1 MLLLCR
7 CTHNELEK
15 NRRAHQRS
23 LLGELQKRVDPGDD
37 GVRATTL
44 NILKRAYQE
53 ISVRIKTQCPL
64 NHLNL
69 VINCYSKSFKMLFHN
84 VVF

>member
-1 MLLLCR
+1 MTSLAGKTDSLFDRRVNCYLSISR

-53 ISVRIKTQCPL
+53 ITVS
-64 NHLNL
+64 N
-69 VINCYSKSFKMLFHN
+69 FH
-84 VVF
+84 